1 MGALQDVYTFV
12 ASAYGEMHHIHSIP
26 ASGTVWA
33 PRDRGASRVADG
45 HLLTLPLVFV
55 YRVTRT
61 LHILVV

>member
-1 MGALQDVYTFV
+1 MHTLQNVYTFV

-33 PRDRGASRVADG
+33 PRDRGAARVADG
-45 HLLTLPLVFV
+45 HLLTLPLVLV